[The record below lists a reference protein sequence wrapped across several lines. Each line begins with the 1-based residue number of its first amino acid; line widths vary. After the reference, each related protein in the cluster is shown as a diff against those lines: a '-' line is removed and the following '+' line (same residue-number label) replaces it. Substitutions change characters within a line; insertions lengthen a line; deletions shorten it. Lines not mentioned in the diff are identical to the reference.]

1 MNLAQQIVQ
10 AAGGARRLALE
21 APIQKRPK
29 SMLSGAGRS
38 TGLRAKML
46 SLLPATEDQAIS
58 HAEMVALLE
67 NFPHAYSGISSSLA
81 NLVKT
86 GAAKHVGEK
95 GAYRYYRGGS

>member
-10 AAGGARRLALE
+10 AAECTRRLALT

-46 SLLPATEDQAIS
+46 SLLPATEAEAIS
-58 HAEMVALLE
+58 HAEIVALLE
-67 NFPHAYSGISSSLA
+67 NFPHAYSGISSSLT
-81 NLVKT
+81 NLVKS

-95 GAYRYYRGGS
+95 GAYRYFRSES